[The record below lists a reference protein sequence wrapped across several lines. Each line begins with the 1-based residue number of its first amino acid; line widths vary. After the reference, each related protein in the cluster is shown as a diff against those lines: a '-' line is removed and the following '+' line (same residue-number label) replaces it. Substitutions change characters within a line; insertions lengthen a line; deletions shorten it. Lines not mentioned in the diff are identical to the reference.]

1 MAERQQP
8 QPPRHRS
15 RHPEPNT
22 PGEGTW
28 PDRDMGTPQV
38 PELKFTLK
46 LLQGGNGACFLQ
58 RLVQTPVRCLRE
70 LG

>member
-15 RHPEPNT
+15 WHPEPGA
-22 PGEGTW
+22 PGEGTR
-28 PDRDMGTPQV
+28 PAGDMGTPQV

-46 LLQGGNGACFLQ
+46 LLRGRNGVCFLQ
-58 RLVQTPVRCLRE
+58 RLVQTPV
-70 LG
+70 